1 MKLVTAGSQWW
12 AGGGT
17 RFVVSKIVEEG
28 KNTWVHYY
36 NDNNHDQ
43 KYSCYLEAFLGRF
56 TELPK

>member
-1 MKLVTAGSQWW
+1 MKLVTVGSQWW
-12 AGGGT
+12 AGGET

-28 KNTWVHYY
+28 ENTWVHYY
-36 NDNNHDQ
+36 NDYNHDQ